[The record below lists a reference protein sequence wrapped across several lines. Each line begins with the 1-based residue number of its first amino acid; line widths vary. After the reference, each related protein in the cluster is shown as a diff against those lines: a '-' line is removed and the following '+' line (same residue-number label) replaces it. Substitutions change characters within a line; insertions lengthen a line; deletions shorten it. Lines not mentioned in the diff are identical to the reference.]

1 VHAEGLIEGQP
12 RSMRRSLF
20 GLAIAAA
27 GLLAATPAS
36 SPAADT
42 ISAPERCSPRI
53 GCYFSA
59 PRYSMYPGES
69 PIVAMPAVLDFPHD
83 VTSTDKGLDERTLF
97 ESPQVG
103 AGKSAVVEGAEY
115 LGPGTYHFI
124 CSIHSFPTIYGTR
137 MEADLVVLDNGAS
150 PKPRPT
156 IEMGFPKQRL
166 GQVVRKKALAV
177 AARAERVTGQVKFL
191 AKVGKEILASKGAVT
206 LKPGD
211 FQSVELRLGRRAL
224 KKLDK
229 RRSTLVTLV
238 GASRFGEPAILRQ
251 RLR

>member
-1 VHAEGLIEGQP
+1 
-12 RSMRRSLF
+12 MRRSLF
-20 GLAIAAA
+20 GLAIAVA
-27 GLLAATPAS
+27 GLLAATPTS

-69 PIVAMPAVLDFPHD
+69 PTVAMPAVLDFPHD

-115 LGPGTYHFI
+115 LPPGAYHFI

-137 MEADLVVLDNGAS
+137 MEADLVVIDNGSA
-150 PKPRPT
+150 PKPRPR
-156 IEMGFPKQRL
+156 IEIALPDQRL
-166 GQVVRKKALAV
+166 GRILKRRALVV
-177 AARAERVTGQVKFL
+177 AARAESVTARQVKFI
-191 AKVGKEILASKGAVT
+191 ARVGKKVLVSKQGFT
-206 LKPGD
+206 LEPGE
-211 FQSVELRLGRRAL
+211 FQSLELPLGRRAL
-224 KKLDK
+224 RALRD
-229 RRSTLVTLV
+229 RRSALVSLI
-238 GASRFGEPAILRQ
+238 GAARFGEASTLKR